1 MFNIEMTSPNLGH
14 QHLLY
19 FLFRFRSLCTW
30 VSSHA
35 IYWTWNQWCV
45 TPWPSSRQKLIHCF
59 LEDSCLGSDLPVW
72 FPWHIT
78 FLDIQWCNLP
88 KTRSPTIWLEAHG
101 PLALTT
107 RTSHQSLLLV
117 LGLKLQPWAGKAEP
131 TTCNVFGSKKYVEL
145 NYGQFPIDLVKL
157 IMVMLLPSASQSC
170 KLNAKNNGFLTSVCS
185 CDCIS
190 HSGNWIHAFG
200 SDSLGFH

>member
-1 MFNIEMTSPNLGH
+1 MSQIGSFPQPWGNNLVKHGTTWYNNLSNHHLICNILNLPLVRDSWNMFNIEMTSPNLGH

-19 FLFRFRSLCTW
+19 FLFCFRSLCTW

-101 PLALTT
+101 PDSQRNFSSPHQKTKVFVDKTCGTTAFVPLALTT
-107 RTSHQSLLLV
+107 RTNLCC
-117 LGLKLQPWAGKAEP
+117 W
-131 TTCNVFGSKKYVEL
+131 FW
-145 NYGQFPIDLVKL
+145 D
-157 IMVMLLPSASQSC
+157 
-170 KLNAKNNGFLTSVCS
+170 
-185 CDCIS
+185 
-190 HSGNWIHAFG
+190 
-200 SDSLGFH
+200 

>member
-19 FLFRFRSLCTW
+19 FLFCFRSLCTW

-101 PLALTT
+101 PDSQRNFSSPHQKTKVFVDKTCGTTAFVPLALTT
-107 RTSHQSLLLV
+107 RTNLCC
-117 LGLKLQPWAGKAEP
+117 W
-131 TTCNVFGSKKYVEL
+131 FW
-145 NYGQFPIDLVKL
+145 D
-157 IMVMLLPSASQSC
+157 
-170 KLNAKNNGFLTSVCS
+170 
-185 CDCIS
+185 
-190 HSGNWIHAFG
+190 
-200 SDSLGFH
+200 